1 MARMYSRAKGKSGSK
16 KPLVKT
22 KPDWVPVRER
32 ELELLIAKLA
42 KEGLSPSQIGLHL
55 RDSYGV
61 PDVETIL
68 GKTITKV
75 LEDRKLLK
83 ALPEDV
89 ISLMRKAITL
99 HKHLERNKADM
110 TAKRGLQLTEAKIG
124 RLNKYYQSTGRIK
137 KGWKYSIEEASF
149 YVE

>member
-1 MARMYSRAKGKSGSK
+1 MARMYSRAKGKSASH

-22 KPDWVPVRER
+22 KPEWMPIKER
-32 ELELLIAKLA
+32 EIELLIAKLA
-42 KEGLSPSQIGLHL
+42 KEGHSPSQIGLHL

-61 PDVETIL
+61 PDVETVL

-75 LEDRKLLK
+75 LSDKKLLK
-83 ALPEDV
+83 ELPEDV

-99 HKHLERNKADM
+99 HKHQQQNKNDM

-124 RLNKYYQSTGRIK
+124 RLTKYYKTTGRIK
-137 KGWKYSIEEASF
+137 KDWKYSIEEASF